1 MAHSDKQ
8 YRDAALA
15 MLPNGPA
22 WNRAAGSVMYS
33 VMWAIGACMT
43 VLENDLS
50 QIALETRIP
59 FADQLLPEWE
69 ADYNIPT
76 DPTLSVEERRLNILK
91 KSRKKQFPSISG
103 LIQLAAEIGY
113 TIEIVRHLP
122 FCCGDPKSQCGI
134 DNREIGVTRSVL
146 GIIVL
151 SSTGILTLTEFTKYM
166 QSFLPAH
173 VELGVTVANG

>member
-1 MAHSDKQ
+1 MAHSDTQ

-15 MLPNGPA
+15 MLPMGPA
-22 WNRAAGSVMYS
+22 WNRAAGSVMYQY
-33 VMWAIGACMT
+33 MWAIGACMAI
-43 VLENDLS
+43 LEDDLA

-59 FADQLLPEWE
+59 FADALLPEWE
-69 ADYNIPT
+69 ADYDIPT
-76 DPTLSVEERRLNILK
+76 DPTLSIEERRLNILK

-122 FCCGDPKSQCGI
+122 FCCGDPQSQCGV
-134 DNREIGVTRSVL
+134 DKREIGVTRSVL

-151 SSTGILTLTEFTKYM
+151 SSTGILTLSEFTKYM

-173 VELGVTVANG
+173 VELGVTVAE

>member
-33 VMWAIGACMT
+33 VMWAIGACMA

-69 ADYNIPT
+69 ADYDIPT
-76 DPTLSVEERRLNILK
+76 DLTLSVEERRTKLIQ
-91 KSRKKQFPSISG
+91 KSERKAFPSESE
-103 LIQLAAEIGY
+103 LIRLSNMVGY
-113 TIEIVRHLP
+113 TIQIVQHLP
-122 FCCGDPKSQCGI
+122 FCCGDPKSQCGLI
-134 DNREIGVTRSVL
+134 EREIGVTRSVL

-151 SSTGILTLTEFTKYM
+151 SSSGILSLADYTDYI

-173 VELGVTVANG
+173 VELGVTVANE

>member
-1 MAHSDKQ
+1 MVHSDTQ

-15 MLPNGPA
+15 MLPMGPA
-22 WNRAAGSVMYS
+22 WNRNAGSTMYQFI
-33 VMWAIGACMT
+33 WAIGACMA
-43 VLENDLS
+43 VLENDLA

-76 DPTLSVEERRLNILK
+76 DTSLSVEERRLNILK

-113 TIEIVRHLP
+113 TIEVVRHLP
-122 FCCGDPKSQCGI
+122 FCCGDPQSQCGV
-134 DNREIGVTRSVL
+134 DKREIGVTRSVL

-151 SSTGILTLTEFTKYM
+151 SSTGILTLSEFTKYM

-173 VELGVTVANG
+173 VELGVTVAG